1 MKNYF
6 SILFFLFF
14 VGLTS
19 AQTCTISG
27 FVKDS
32 ANGEAMVG
40 ATIEVK
46 ELTTG
51 VAANEY
57 GFYSISIPKGDYT
70 LIYTSLG
77 YPPFT
82 KSIHL
87 SANMK
92 LNVQMHQN
100 SQALNAVEIASTKGN
115 ENVKSVDVGVTKMD
129 IRTIKKIPMFMGET
143 DIIRSILFLPGI
155 STVGEGS
162 SGYNARGG
170 SVDQNLILLD
180 DAPVFNSSHLFGFF
194 SVFNPDAVK
203 DVTLTKGGIPAEYG
217 ERLASVLDIHMKEG
231 DDQKFDFTG
240 GIGLVFSRFAIEGP
254 IKKSK
259 GSFIVAARRSYIDV
273 IAQPF
278 LNSNLKGSIF
288 NFYDL
293 TLKANYTLNNKN
305 RVYLSGYLGQD
316 NFGAPGFSFNWGNKT
331 ATFRWNHLFND
342 KLFLNTSAI
351 FSDYNYSLGFSTN
364 NDSNAFKWTSHII
377 SYSVKPEFTYYL
389 NPQNTIKFG
398 LQSTYYDFE
407 PGTATFT
414 SGGQSSNSSL
424 PDKFALESA
433 LYIQNEQK
441 IGARLILR
449 YGFRYSF
456 YQYLGSGTAYL
467 YGDTTA
473 GDRKPLLGE
482 QTYSSGQIIK
492 QYSNPEPRFSAKYD
506 LTESSSLKAS
516 YMRTA
521 QYIYLVSNTT
531 ASTPLDVW
539 NPVTNNIS
547 PQLADEVSLGY
558 YKNFGL
564 HNDYETSVET
574 YYRYMQNQV
583 DYINDANLLLNP
595 YLEGDLLEGVGRA
608 YGAEFYVK
616 KNKGKFTGWIS
627 YTLSRTELKVDG
639 INNNNWYPQ
648 RFNHTHDLNIVTMYD
663 LNKRWSFSANFVY
676 MSGTPATF
684 PTNRI
689 ELQGYIIPQNS
700 NNSRNNYI
708 LPPYDRMDVSA
719 TLQSKRNSKRKWQA
733 YWVFSIYNVYDR
745 RNPFS
750 IFFQEDPNNSQVTEA
765 VRYSIIGSA
774 IPSIAYN
781 FKF

>member
-1 MKNYF
+1 MKNNF
-6 SILFFLFF
+6 LILLLLLF
-14 VGLTS
+14 VGTAS
-19 AQTCTISG
+19 AQTFTVSG
-27 FVKDS
+27 YVKDS
-32 ANGEAMVG
+32 ASGEALAG
-40 ATIEVK
+40 ATIAVK
-46 ELTTG
+46 ELNTG

-57 GFYSISIPKGDYT
+57 GFYSISIPKGDYI
-70 LIYTSLG
+70 LICNSLG
-77 YPPFT
+77 YPSFT
-82 KSIHL
+82 KKIQL
-87 SANMK
+87 NANLK
-92 LNVQMHQN
+92 LNIPLHEN
-100 SQALNAVEIASTKGN
+100 LQALNTVEVSATKEN
-115 ENVKSVDVGVTKMD
+115 ENVKSVEVGVTKMD

-217 ERLASVLDIHMKEG
+217 ERLSSVLDIHMKEG
-231 DDQKFDFTG
+231 DNQKFDFSG
-240 GIGLVFSRFAIEGP
+240 GIGLVFSRFAVEGP

-259 GSFIVAARRSYIDV
+259 GSFIIAARRSYVDV
-273 IAQPF
+273 LAQPF
-278 LNSNLKGSIF
+278 LISDLKGSIF

-293 TLKANYTLNNKN
+293 TLKANYMLNDKN
-305 RVYLSGYLGQD
+305 RVYLSGYMGQD

-331 ATFRWNHLFND
+331 ATLRWNHLFND

-351 FSDYNYSLGFSTN
+351 YSNYNYSLGFSSN

-377 SYSVKPEFTYYL
+377 SYSIKPEFSFFP

-398 LQSTYYDFE
+398 LQSSYYNFQ
-407 PGTATFT
+407 PGTAIFT
-414 SGGQSSNSSL
+414 SGGESRNSSL

-433 LYIQNEQK
+433 IYLENEQK
-441 IGARLILR
+441 IGARLILK
-449 YGFRYSF
+449 YGLRYSF

-473 GDRKPLLGE
+473 GARKPLVGE
-482 QTYSSGQIIK
+482 QNYTSGQVIK
-492 QYSNPEPRFSAKYD
+492 QYANPEPRFSAKYD
-506 LTESSSLKAS
+506 LTESSSLKIS

-539 NPVTNNIS
+539 NPATNNIP
-547 PQLADEVSLGY
+547 PQLADQGSIGY
-558 YKNFGL
+558 YRNFGL

-574 YYRYMQNQV
+574 YYKSMQHQV

-595 YLEGDLLEGVGRA
+595 YIEGDLLNGIGRA
-608 YGAEFYVK
+608 YGVEFYVK

-627 YTLSRTELKVDG
+627 YTLARTELKVDG

-648 RFNHTHDLNIVTMYD
+648 RFNHTHDLNVVTMYD
-663 LNKRWSFSANFVY
+663 LNERWSFSANFVY

-684 PTNRI
+684 PTDRI
-689 ELQGYIIPQNS
+689 ELQGYIIPQNV

-708 LPPYDRMDVSA
+708 LPPYDRMDISA
-719 TLQSKRNSKRKWQA
+719 TLQSKRNHSRKWQGS
-733 YWVFSIYNVYDR
+733 WVFSVYNVYDR

-750 IFFQEDPNNSQVTEA
+750 IFFQEDPNNPQVTQA